1 MKPYIL
7 HTRKF
12 SIFIATIFFIVI
24 NTKPLAAQQ
33 HIIINKDNT
42 RPETTRQYDSFNITD
57 FKVIQQNGYNEVQWM
72 APANDD
78 GYRFI
83 VEYSYDGVNFISGQ
97 RVLSN
102 SGVYNYKH
110 YVKDTRPLLY
120 RVRTEAATGS
130 LTYSGAILPQGISI
144 EPVQIH
150 KNIVSGNVVNVTA
163 QFPVER
169 VLVVSAEGFQQFAK
183 DINGQRDFIPIAIPS
198 LNRGVYF
205 ITFYGNGWKSTSRF
219 VVG

>member
-1 MKPYIL
+1 MKSNNL
-7 HTRKF
+7 HLRKWSLLTVALF
-12 SIFIATIFFIVI
+12 YVGI
-24 NTKPLAAQQ
+24 NTKPLSAQQ
-33 HIIINKDNT
+33 NIVVNKDNT
-42 RPETTRQYDSFNITD
+42 RPETSRQYNSFNITD
-57 FKVIQQNGYNEVQWM
+57 FKVIQQNGYNQVQWM
-72 APANDD
+72 APVNDD

-102 SGVYNYKH
+102 SSLYNYRH

-120 RVRTEAATGS
+120 RVRTESITGS
-130 LTYSGAILPQGISI
+130 LNYSGAILPQGIPV
-144 EPVQIH
+144 EPVQIQ
-150 KNIVSGNVVNVTA
+150 KNVVSGNVVNVTA

-169 VLVVSAEGFQQFAK
+169 VTIVSSEGFQQFAK
-183 DINGQRDFIPIAIPS
+183 DINGQRDFIPIAIPT

-205 ITFYGNGWKSTSRF
+205 ITFFGNGWKTTSRF